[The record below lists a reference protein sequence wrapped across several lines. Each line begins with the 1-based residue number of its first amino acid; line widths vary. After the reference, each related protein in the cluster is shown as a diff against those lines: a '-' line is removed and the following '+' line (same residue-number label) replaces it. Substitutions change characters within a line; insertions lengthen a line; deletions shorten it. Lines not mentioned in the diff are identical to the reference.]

1 MIDFISATKC
11 MNKDSPNLSN
21 CKWIS
26 TNKSGWER
34 WELMWYKPMK
44 VFWHPDNRLLKIE
57 GSIPYFIQGHNF
69 TFDKTDFV
77 DGINILQSLLG
88 VELWDAYLNEFEH
101 GVIIQVEGMPSD
113 YIKYHSALKPSKLK
127 ECINGNN
134 KGEGKWWEGGTITL
148 KMYNP
153 KTNFH
158 HKVGLKQR
166 TDIEGYDPNMN
177 YLKFEAHYNK
187 PHLLNCGRGL
197 ILDDLRR
204 DEKLST
210 LDSMLVTQ
218 YQLLQPMKTLLKP
231 NDKGELKYISIV
243 TMKLVEVLLN
253 QGLTISQAQKE
264 VYRFMDEFECL
275 SKTDKDKRKQTARKI
290 FKSLQVADKSEW
302 DLTEKLEEAL
312 AIEQ

>member
-34 WELMWYKPMK
+34 LELMGHKPMK
-44 VFWHPDNRLLKIE
+44 VLWHPDNGLLKIE
-57 GSIPYFIQGHNF
+57 GSIPYFVQGHNF
-69 TFDKTDFV
+69 TFDKCGFI
-77 DGINILQSLLG
+77 DGINHLQSLLD

-101 GVIIQVEGMPSD
+101 GVIIQVEGKPSD

-134 KGEGKWWEGGTITL
+134 KGEGKWWEGGTINL

-153 KTNFH
+153 KANFH

-166 TDIEGYDPNMN
+166 TDIAGYNPSMN

-187 PHLLNCGRGL
+187 PHLLNGGRGL
-197 ILDDLRR
+197 IVEDLQK
-204 DEKLST
+204 DEKLSM
-210 LDSMLVTQ
+210 LDSMLLTQ
-218 YQLLQPMKTLLKP
+218 YHQLEPMKTLLKP
-231 NDKGELKYISIV
+231 NDKGELKYQALI

-253 QGLTISQAQKE
+253 QGFTISQAQKE
-264 VYRFMDEFECL
+264 VYRFMDEFKCL
-275 SKTDKDKRKQTARKI
+275 SKPDKDKRKQTARKV
-290 FKSLQVADKSEW
+290 FKSLQVSEQSEW

-312 AIEQ
+312 VLEQ